1 MKNRDL
7 LTGIGIFAGF
17 TTIVLGI
24 LGGGTLRMFWDVPSV
39 IITIG
44 GSFCS
49 LLVNYSF
56 RDIKKLFKVVV
67 QSFKDV
73 QLDSIEIINQFIE
86 ISKKA
91 RREGLL
97 SLEDK
102 ISEIDDNFFKKG
114 LQMVVDGLEPETIRE
129 ILELEIS
136 EMERRHKLGSDMLR
150 AWGGY
155 APAFGMIGTLIGL
168 IQMLANLT
176 DSSKIASGMAVALIT
191 TFYGAVLANVL
202 LNPMAQ
208 NLALKS
214 ENEAEVRDMM
224 IEGILSIQSGVN
236 PRILEDKLICYLSK
250 EERIKYSQTK
260 TVSNGV
266 TENV

>member
-17 TTIVLGI
+17 GTIIWGI

-56 RDIKKLFKVVV
+56 RDMKKLFKVVI
-67 QSFKDV
+67 QSFRDV
-73 QLDSIEIINQFIE
+73 PLDSVEILNQFIE
-86 ISKKA
+86 ISRKA

-102 ISEIDDNFFKKG
+102 ISEINDSFLKKG
-114 LQMVVDGLEPETIRE
+114 LQMVVDGIEPETIRD
-129 ILELEIS
+129 IMELEIS

-168 IQMLANLT
+168 IQMLANLS

-214 ENEAEVRDMM
+214 ENEAAVRDMI
-224 IEGILSIQSGVN
+224 IEGVLAIQSGVN
-236 PRILEDKLICYLSK
+236 PRIVEDKLICYLSQDEK
-250 EERIKYSQTK
+250 IKYQEIK
-260 TVSNGV
+260 TVSNEV